1 MTAFST
7 LDWLLMPNNDQTILG
22 CLTRKPRQTLSA
34 LAHATRLPPADI
46 EEGLARLLKASS
58 VVMDSEEGRAVFS
71 VRLSN
76 SQTTIRHS
84 PLSALDIF
92 P

>member
-1 MTAFST
+1 MTGFST
-7 LDWLLMPNNDQTILG
+7 LDWLLMPHNDQTILG
-22 CLTRKPRQTLSA
+22 YLTRKPRQTLAA
-34 LAHATRLPPADI
+34 LAHATRLSPAEI

-58 VVMDSEEGRAVFS
+58 VVMDSEDGGSVFS

-76 SQTTIRHS
+76 SQTTLRHS
-84 PLSALDIF
+84 PLSVLDVF